1 MHLKVLG
8 TSLVLATLLFTGCAQ
23 SQQAVM
29 APGFDAMTK
38 EKMADIK
45 KDIKVVPGSEV
56 VQMMKDKKDF
66 VIVDVREADEIKT
79 FGKVDWKNQKTMSRG
94 KMEYM
99 LEKSGLKVDDN
110 IYVMCK
116 TGGRSTFAAKTLK
129 DYGFKNVTIIDGGF
143 DKWLENKY
151 PALD

>member
-1 MHLKVLG
+1 MRLRVLG
-8 TSLVLATLLFTGCAQ
+8 SSLVLASLLFTGCHHEVAT
-23 SQQAVM
+23 
-29 APGFDAMTK
+29 PNFDDMTK
-38 EKMADIK
+38 GKMTEIK
-45 KDIKVVPGSEV
+45 KDIPVVPGSAV

-99 LEKSGLKVDDN
+99 LAKSGLKVDDN